1 MVCVSEPVLAFLQ
14 LCLESFICP
23 QVGQCIEM
31 CRQALPCMCN
41 QSHNYGG
48 AVGQLPWVRNEQV
61 YRCALGGGV
70 SQSTTS
76 LPTQSSGSSGRAASP
91 VMLHSHAAE
100 KNSALAFLPGA
111 SAETLIVSGKLL
123 RAGGGSFFFDQ
134 AGMLVSRS
142 GRGTLFSLLWALF
155 AVVTG
160 LRATCLLT
168 LRVRLW
174 LAGIGC
180 S

>member
-1 MVCVSEPVLAFLQ
+1 
-14 LCLESFICP
+14 
-23 QVGQCIEM
+23 
-31 CRQALPCMCN
+31 
-41 QSHNYGG
+41 
-48 AVGQLPWVRNEQV
+48 
-61 YRCALGGGV
+61 
-70 SQSTTS
+70 
-76 LPTQSSGSSGRAASP
+76 
-91 VMLHSHAAE
+91 MLHSHAAE
-100 KNSALAFLPGA
+100 KNSALTFLPGA

-123 RAGGGSFFFDQ
+123 WAGGGSFFFDQ